1 MTFARLARHVAR
13 QLAGGRRLYGMVALS
28 AIPGLIAWIAGG
40 GDSVSGKLQIYDD
53 VIANLSGITL
63 AIAVLVLGV
72 AAMRDEQD
80 GGTLPFLYLSPI
92 PRWRFAAASWI
103 GASGVATLV
112 AVGGWAIGWL
122 GMGLSAGDWSHPLA
136 VLPAYVA
143 AALGYTA
150 IFLPV
155 GYLFKRATLAGL
167 AYVFVWER
175 ILTSVMSG
183 LAPSSIW
190 RTALSIFGGIRDLSG
205 DALAALESVTP
216 SVTDGVLKMTATIL
230 VGLAVFTWA
239 LRTRDAL

>member
-1 MTFARLARHVAR
+1 M
-13 QLAGGRRLYGMVALS
+13 
-28 AIPGLIAWIAGG
+28 

-155 GYLFKRATLAGL
+155 GYLFKRATLAGSGIRVCVGTHPDERDERSGSFVHL
-167 AYVFVWER
+167 ADRAVDLWWHPRSVRRRAGCARIGDTQCDGWRAQNDGHDPGRAGGLHVGVADPRRFV
-175 ILTSVMSG
+175 VHNGPSG
-183 LAPSSIW
+183 QRCANICLSSI
-190 RTALSIFGGIRDLSG
+190 GH
-205 DALAALESVTP
+205 
-216 SVTDGVLKMTATIL
+216 ML
-230 VGLAVFTWA
+230 V
-239 LRTRDAL
+239 

>member
-1 MTFARLARHVAR
+1 MTFVRLARHVAG
-13 QLAGGRRLYGMVALS
+13 QLVRGRRLYGMVALS

-40 GDSVSGKLQIYDD
+40 GESVSDKLQIYDD

-63 AIAVLVLGV
+63 SIAVLVLGV

-92 PRWRFAAASWI
+92 ARWRFAVASWV
-103 GASGVATLV
+103 GASSVALLV
-112 AVGGWAIGWL
+112 AVGGWTIGWL
-122 GMGLSAGDWSHPLA
+122 GVGMSTGEWTHPLA
-136 VLPAYVA
+136 VLPAYLA

-175 ILTSVMSG
+175 ILTRVMSG

-205 DALAALESVTP
+205 EALEALESVAP
-216 SVTDGVLKMTATIL
+216 SVSDGVLKMAVTIV